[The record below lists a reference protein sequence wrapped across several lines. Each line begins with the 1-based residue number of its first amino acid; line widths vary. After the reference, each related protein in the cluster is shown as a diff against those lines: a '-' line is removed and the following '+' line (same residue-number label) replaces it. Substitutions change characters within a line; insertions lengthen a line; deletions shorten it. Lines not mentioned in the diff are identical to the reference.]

1 MAFSGHIAWKLAKEY
16 PSGLPEIQA
25 LSHAYYLTLA
35 HREIAERPY
44 ERWPDSYCP
53 SCEESY
59 QLYFDVAE
67 ELLDLFQPRR
77 VSIGHDEVRVL
88 GECPKCR
95 EKSGHDLLAYD
106 INRLWDFYQKRGIQI
121 MMWGEMLQNH
131 INWKGVPSGG
141 IGVPK
146 QKDAYGRPYQLPATY
161 EAAEKGFREIFGNFR
176 GSQICGWERRSRNEN
191 VLGAEVSTWCVPN
204 AYELGFNGWLY
215 ELVFSAMVLWRQD
228 YTDEKRAE
236 FDRLTAD
243 YLPLLQEKLSGERCF
258 DGSLSTLAQMAVVPG
273 EKKKIGYRCGS
284 IREDAARAAYAGGL
298 TPLKDGEELII
309 EGRAQSIVFFHAAR
323 QPLPQRIT
331 TWNFRDRAERI
342 AAQYMIRYEDGL
354 SINCP
359 VEFGA
364 AGDYGV
370 TLGDFSGKSGFE
382 MPSAYG
388 DAPSEI
394 DNQNTVD
401 EDHMQPSPLVNPKD
415 PWRGAALAACRYAEL
430 DTPEGSRILY
440 ACEWKNPCPERRIQS
455 IGVRQEGA
463 SPVEAC
469 LFAAALTN
477 E

>member
-1 MAFSGHIAWKLAKEY
+1 M
-16 PSGLPEIQA
+16 PEIQA

-161 EAAEKGFREIFGNFR
+161 EAAGKGFREIFGNFR

-191 VLGAEVSTWCVPN
+191 VLGRRYPPGACPIHTNW
-204 AYELGFNGWLY
+204 A
-215 ELVFSAMVLWRQD
+215 
-228 YTDEKRAE
+228 
-236 FDRLTAD
+236 LTAGCMNWCF
-243 YLPLLQEKLSGERCF
+243 PPWCSG
-258 DGSLSTLAQMAVVPG
+258 G
-273 EKKKIGYRCGS
+273 
-284 IREDAARAAYAGGL
+284 
-298 TPLKDGEELII
+298 
-309 EGRAQSIVFFHAAR
+309 
-323 QPLPQRIT
+323 RIT
-331 TWNFRDRAERI
+331 QMKN
-342 AAQYMIRYEDGL
+342 G
-354 SINCP
+354 
-359 VEFGA
+359 
-364 AGDYGV
+364 
-370 TLGDFSGKSGFE
+370 
-382 MPSAYG
+382 
-388 DAPSEI
+388 
-394 DNQNTVD
+394 QN
-401 EDHMQPSPLVNPKD
+401 L
-415 PWRGAALAACRYAEL
+415 
-430 DTPEGSRILY
+430 
-440 ACEWKNPCPERRIQS
+440 
-455 IGVRQEGA
+455 IG
-463 SPVEAC
+463 
-469 LFAAALTN
+469 
-477 E
+477 